1 MVLLDWQKG
10 KIPFF
15 TLPPGHTEEKPP
27 PSAAALE
34 TSDAAA
40 VAASVPV
47 EELDELPAP
56 AEAVT
61 EEDAVREAGARAED
75 AAAGK

>member
-1 MVLLDWQKG
+1 MLDWQKG

-27 PSAAALE
+27 PM
-34 TSDAAA
+34 AA
-40 VAASVPV
+40 VEAGEAAPVVTAVV

-61 EEDAVREAGARAED
+61 EQDAIQEAGARAED
-75 AAAGK
+75 AAAGEMES

>member
-27 PSAAALE
+27 PEVPVAPVEDGL
-34 TSDAAA
+34 DAATRRLG
-40 VAASVPV
+40 
-47 EELDELPAP
+47 EELPTP

-61 EEDAVREAGARAED
+61 EEDAINEAGASAAE
-75 AAAGK
+75 AAAGV